1 MNRARVGF
9 AVRLLAVVIAPSMLT
24 PTTGAAAGDG
34 DVVGTWVPA
43 VGNLEGLESE
53 CGNVSELSIRPDRDE
68 LIVGVARAG
77 LWRSDDG
84 GATWNPLG
92 QGEGSAVVTHRLST
106 VVYDPENPER
116 FWIAGTYN
124 APFALV
130 TDDGGTTFRALADVI
145 QGEMLDVDMTDPER
159 RTLVIGIHE
168 SARLSKST
176 DGGATWV
183 PLEENLPANAGI
195 SSAAVVIDSQ
205 TYLYGT
211 QPEPGAETTIGS
223 GIFRTTDGGVTW
235 TAVLDQGVIGRPH
248 RDADGSMFWMLSGGR
263 GMAASTDAGATWTVT
278 PTTAISPSADNFVVL
293 PDGRFAAISD
303 HHVITSA
310 DHGASWRT
318 VDAPLPYDP
327 NGLAYSPFRN
337 RFYIW
342 RFECET
348 GANPVLA
355 DSIMQLEF
363 IPAA

>member
-1 MNRARVGF
+1 MSRARVGD
-9 AVRLLAVVIAPSMLT
+9 AVRSLAVVIAVSVLT
-24 PTTGAAAGDG
+24 PTTGDAVGTGDI
-34 DVVGTWVPA
+34 VGTWMPA

-53 CGNVSELSIRPDRDE
+53 CGNLSELSIRPDRDE
-68 LIVGVARAG
+68 LIVGVAQAG

-92 QGEGSAVVTHRLST
+92 QGEGSALVTNRLSS
-106 VVYDPENPER
+106 VVYDPEDPER

-130 TDDGGTTFRALADVI
+130 TDDGGTTFRALGDVI
-145 QGEMLDVDMTDPER
+145 QGEWLDVDMTDPER

-168 SARLSKST
+168 SPRVSKST

-183 PLEENLPANAGI
+183 PLEEGLPDSVGI
-195 SSAAVVIDSQ
+195 SSGTAVIDSQ

-211 QPEPGAETTIGS
+211 QPEPGGQSTRP
-223 GIFRTTDGGVTW
+223 GIYRTTDGGATW
-235 TAVLDQGVIGRPH
+235 IAVLDQGVIGRPY
-248 RDADGSMFWMLSGGR
+248 RDADGSMVWMLSGGE

-278 PTTAISPSADNFVVL
+278 PTTAISPQADNFVVL

-303 HHVITSA
+303 HNIILST
-310 DHGASWRT
+310 DRGASWRI
-318 VDAPLPYDP
+318 VDAALPYDP
-327 NGLAYSPFRN
+327 TGLAYSPFRN

-342 RFECET
+342 RFDCEP
-348 GANPVLA
+348 GSNPVLP

-363 IPAA
+363 VPA